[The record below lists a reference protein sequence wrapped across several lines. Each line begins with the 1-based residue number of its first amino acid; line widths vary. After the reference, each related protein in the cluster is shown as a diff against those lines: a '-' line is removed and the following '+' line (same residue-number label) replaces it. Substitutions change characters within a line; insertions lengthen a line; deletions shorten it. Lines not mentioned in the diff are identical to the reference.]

1 MGDGAHQGLV
11 HRTYAHAVLQQPFGY
26 LQRGEAGAD
35 KPISR
40 SGSAGKAALLA
51 ALQAKCRVKIM
62 IVSSN

>member
-1 MGDGAHQGLV
+1 MGDGAHEALV
-11 HRTYAHAVLQQPFGY
+11 HRADVHAVLEQPFGH
-26 LQRGEAGAD
+26 LRRGKAGAD